1 MRLMRS
7 QWESLEAYL
16 EKFNPMQINKT
27 CAFLTEYSN
36 AKTNKWY
43 EKHFTT
49 KDETVT
55 NEDIDE
61 TI

>member
-1 MRLMRS
+1 MGKSRGVPGEIQS
-7 QWESLEAYL
+7 NA
-16 EKFNPMQINKT
+16 NKQNI

-55 NEDIDE
+55 NEDVDE